1 MSTRQLAAVL
11 FTDVAGYTAMM
22 QEDEANAV
30 ATVQHFREVLESS
43 VNHYNGKIIQ
53 FYGDGCLL
61 LFSSS
66 VDAVKFAKHLQLEF
80 IKSPVVPARIGIHMG
95 DVLMNEGNIFGD
107 AVNIAARLQA
117 LASPGEV
124 YFSEVIQ
131 HTIANKK
138 EFNTR
143 FVREETLKNVKE
155 PVKVFELINEQQPSL
170 STVSIPKPGRQKRLN
185 KKSNQRRFILPII
198 AVLILVASALF
209 FIYQQSGKT
218 NSALEK
224 SIAVL
229 PFVDMSKSKDQEYFG
244 DGLAEQIINSLTT
257 VNELKV
263 IGRTSSFQFK
273 GQNLDLRDIGK
284 KLNAGLVLEGS
295 VQQQGGRV
303 RVTAQL
309 IRVSDHSH
317 IWSEQYDRE
326 LTDIFRIQDDIALK
340 ITERLKIT
348 LSTEEK
354 DQLVE
359 NESDPHTYNLFLKG
373 LHAYRE
379 YKFEP
384 AIDFLNQAIRSDS
397 TFALPY
403 AYISLSKAW
412 IIVRRNDV
420 KNAPAIQEA
429 KDFALNAIRLSPTLE
444 EGYSALG
451 LIAWRIERDFP
462 AAQHYFDKSIERN
475 TKAPLI
481 NSRYAYFL
489 VWMNELELARKL
501 AQNALESDPI
511 DYNSYIILA
520 TIHRL
525 EGDTVEADRLTREA
539 VLLFPD
545 SKPVSRM
552 KINNAFHRQ
561 QYDSVIKFCE
571 EVFKIEQAKDEV
583 LLALQSIAY
592 FKLGRRKE
600 ADLILSELKQMPE
613 DGFERLNYSI
623 AQVFAARKQWD
634 SCFNR
639 LDRSLERLEPGLN
652 LLKTDIFFKEIR
664 GHERYRRIYEAYG
677 FGKYRPH

>member
-22 QEDEANAV
+22 QEDEAYAIS
-30 ATVQHFREVLESS
+30 TVRHFREVLESS
-43 VNHYNGKIIQ
+43 VNDYNGKIIQ

-66 VDAVKFAKHLQLEF
+66 VDAVKFAKNLQLEF
-80 IKSPVVPARIGIHMG
+80 VKPPAVPARIGIHMG

-124 YFSEVIQ
+124 YFSEVVQ

-143 FVREETLKNVKE
+143 FVREESLKNVRE
-155 PVKVFELINEQQPSL
+155 PVRVFELINEQQPSH
-170 STVSIPKPGRQKRLN
+170 SRIPISKPN
-185 KKSNQRRFILPII
+185 MQRRPERWSKHRRFMLPIL
-198 AVLILVASALF
+198 AVLVLITAF
-209 FIYQQSGKT
+209 YFIYQQSGERGA
-218 NSALEK
+218 ALEK

-257 VNELKV
+257 VNELRV

-273 GQNLDLRDIGK
+273 GQNLDLREIGK

-295 VQQQGGRV
+295 VQQEGGRV

-340 ITERLKIT
+340 ITDRLKIT
-348 LSTEEK
+348 LSNTQK

-359 NESDPHTYNLFLKG
+359 NETDPQTYNLYLKG

-379 YKFEP
+379 NKFESS
-384 AIDFLNQAIRSDS
+384 IDFLTQAISSDS
-397 TFALPY
+397 SFALPY
-403 AYISLSKAW
+403 AYISLAKAW
-412 IIVRRNDV
+412 IIYRKNDV
-420 KNAPAIQEA
+420 KNAAAIQEA
-429 KDFALNAIRLSPTLE
+429 KNFALNAIRLSPTLE
-444 EGYSALG
+444 EGYSAMG
-451 LIAWRIERDFP
+451 LISWRIERDFP
-462 AAQHYFDKSIERN
+462 AAQYYFDKSIERN

-489 VWMNELELARKL
+489 VWMYELELAKKL
-501 AQNALESDPI
+501 AKNAMESDPI

-520 TIHRL
+520 TILRL
-525 EGDTVEADRLTREA
+525 EGDTVESNRLTKDA
-539 VLLFPD
+539 VLLFPNN
-545 SKPVSRM
+545 KPVSRM
-552 KINNAFHRQ
+552 KINNAMHRQ
-561 QYDSVIKFCE
+561 QYDSVIKYCE
-571 EVFKIEQAKDEV
+571 EVFEKEQTKDEV

-592 FKLGRRKE
+592 FNSGRKRE
-600 ADLILSELKQMPE
+600 ADLLLNELKQMPE
-613 DGFERLNYSI
+613 QTFTNINYSV
-623 AQVFAARKQWD
+623 AHVFANRKQWD

-639 LDRSLERLEPGLN
+639 LDRSLELLEPNLN
-652 LLKTDIFFKEIR
+652 LLKTDILFKEIR
-664 GHERYRRIYEAYG
+664 GHQRYKRIYEQYG
-677 FGKYRPH
+677 FGRYKPH